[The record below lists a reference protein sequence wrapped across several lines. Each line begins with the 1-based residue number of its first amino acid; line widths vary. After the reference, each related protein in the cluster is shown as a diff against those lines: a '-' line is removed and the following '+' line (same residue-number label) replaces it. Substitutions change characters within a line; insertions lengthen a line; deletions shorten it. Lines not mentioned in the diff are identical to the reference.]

1 MNAFSELRFSIATMK
16 LFHLKQFAILLS
28 ESYSWSSP
36 DLVFR
41 YILNIADFKFDDR
54 TSHKRKSKLLYEIK
68 MLLFL
73 KFEIRHG
80 YDLIFEAFQLLPYSL
95 QYYFHVFMSV
105 IFKSLPNYAFTL
117 HLHVCIFAWIVCV

>member
-16 LFHLKQFAILLS
+16 LFHLKQFAIILS

-36 DLVFR
+36 DLVFC
-41 YILNIADFKFDDR
+41 YILNIADFKSDVR
-54 TSHKRKSKLLYEIK
+54 TSHKRKGKLLYAVK

-80 YDLIFEAFQLLPYSL
+80 YDLIFEAFQLFPYWL
-95 QYYFHVFMSV
+95 QYYFHVCNIQEFT
-105 IFKSLPNYAFTL
+105 KLCFTL
-117 HLHVCIFAWIVCV
+117 HLYVCIFAWIVCV